1 MVAAL
6 LGLSALQDEAQASH
20 ETASSST
27 NQFML
32 NNLGAA
38 LDARFDFL
46 GFSPPKV
53 LASLA
58 GWLLRPP
65 GARFDIDKP
74 DKADAG
80 AVPVIKLK
88 LCKIICSK
96 TNFPVVVNPK

>member
-1 MVAAL
+1 M
-6 LGLSALQDEAQASH
+6 GLSALQDEAQASH

-46 GFSPPKV
+46 PKV

-88 LCKIICSK
+88 LCKIICRK